1 MSCQAGFQA
10 AKQYWLPHS
19 ITSTISQHLY
29 HIPEIMKKA
38 EVPEKEVRV
47 LHLEISDHMR
57 D

>member
-29 HIPEIMKKA
+29 HMSEIMKKA
-38 EVPEKEVRV
+38 EVPVKEVRV